1 MLGKRGFFLTWRE
14 ESNLPS
20 ILLKYENMVNEKT
33 RQLKKSTAIIILA
46 IIILVVIAGVI
57 FLVVEDK
64 ESNNSFKDNVNRS
77 TVINATN
84 INFNK
89 DTGGFSIKNDF
100 ITGDII
106 LNNSEYNY
114 QVRFPSNWNLDEISS
129 RSDSIALFDDVALAQ
144 EVETELIKGMKIE
157 IFLLINN
164 YDSLEKFVDS
174 QTENYGEYLVS
185 RKEVEIDGQP
195 AVEIITFLLGYNI
208 TTFVVSGDNLITVIG
223 YIGDYNKREK
233 YTNIYNNII
242 NSFQFL

>member
-1 MLGKRGFFLTWRE
+1 
-14 ESNLPS
+14 
-20 ILLKYENMVNEKT
+20 MVNEKT